1 MLQIL
6 TLDKSFICH
15 VRSRFYYYF
24 RNTHTLS
31 FLDAGMVGNY
41 GEARI
46 FVRNHTSG
54 YITGIWNS
62 AFYYVFNAGMP
73 TLNATDGLFVIAVIA
88 WSTRVL
94 FVEVVSV
101 NSGIS
106 FNNDTR

>member
-1 MLQIL
+1 
-6 TLDKSFICH
+6 
-15 VRSRFYYYF
+15 
-24 RNTHTLS
+24 
-31 FLDAGMVGNY
+31 MVGNY

-62 AFYYVFNAGMP
+62 DYNYVFNVRMP
-73 TLNATDGLFVIAVIA
+73 TLNATNGLFVIAVIA
-88 WSTRVL
+88 WSTRIL

-101 NSGIS
+101 NSGTS